1 MNSDAE
7 DGSRSIG
14 VNLRV
19 TGHFNQGGR
28 KYMEDFFSV
37 AYQQTVDEKDLEY
50 AYFGIFDGHGGE
62 DAALFAKEHL
72 MDYITKQKNFWSED
86 DQAVLKAIREGFL
99 HSQRAMWAD
108 LNNWKKTSK
117 GHPSTAGTTASVA
130 FIKRGK
136 IFTGHV
142 GDSRIILGQKDSHDP
157 NRWKAK
163 ALTRDHKPES
173 PAELQRIE
181 RHGGKVV
188 NKSGVP
194 RVVWKRP
201 KIAQQGPL
209 RRSTP
214 TDEVP
219 FLAVARALGD
229 LWSYNPE
236 DDVFIVSPEPDLDVY
251 SIDILKDKCLILAT
265 DGAWN
270 VLNSHLAVQMAN
282 HVEKNNE
289 EYMMDPDSGYRW
301 INPSKHLVDNA
312 LHKWKLLKMRSDNIS
327 VLTVMLD
334 PPGPPR
340 AQVLRNNM
348 CVNKKSSATLISSPP
363 PKLPP
368 KPMSKELN
376 SNKNLAIISR
386 CPNSPDNLSK
396 IGTNL
401 AGESGNNLCDSR
413 SVTRVVHDSI
423 IDIPRKMFVD
433 RNAVYTH
440 HAKFGQMNDSDRKS
454 PSPPPIPERPLG
466 LRKSKLS
473 RIVDPAIANRRR
485 SIGYNNSEEN
495 KLGVRSLRGRKSCS
509 NVIPSPMRVLRPKNT
524 TPSSS
529 QKRKTPRASAVSA
542 SKVLKTSDQ
551 RIKTLTWGPSSASKL
566 IRK

>member
-194 RVVWKRP
+194 RVF
-201 KIAQQGPL
+201 
-209 RRSTP
+209 
-214 TDEVP
+214 P

-236 DDVFIVSPEPDLDVY
+236 DDVFIQRMALGMY
-251 SIDILKDKCLILAT
+251 SIHILQSRWLIM
-265 DGAWN
+265 WK
-270 VLNSHLAVQMAN
+270 
-282 HVEKNNE
+282 KNNE

-401 AGESGNNLCDSR
+401 A
-413 SVTRVVHDSI
+413 
-423 IDIPRKMFVD
+423 DIPRKMFVD